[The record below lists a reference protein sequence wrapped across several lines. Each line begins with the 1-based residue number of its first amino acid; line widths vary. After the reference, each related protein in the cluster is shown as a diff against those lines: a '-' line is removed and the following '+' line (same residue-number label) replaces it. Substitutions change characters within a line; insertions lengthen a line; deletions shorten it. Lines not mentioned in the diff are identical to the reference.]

1 MEAPGTSPAPAA
13 GLFAVSTQT
22 LGVLGLLH
30 AKAALQAEAKIA
42 ERNFRELAIFRPIK
56 SFTQE
61 KSPSLARPAANVT
74 LKKGPEKTYLK

>member
-1 MEAPGTSPAPAA
+1 MN
-13 GLFAVSTQT
+13 V
-22 LGVLGLLH
+22 
-30 AKAALQAEAKIA
+30 KIA

-74 LKKGPEKTYLK
+74 LKKGPENILIKGSPLTKLRFEHEIKSISFGFCL